1 MAHVSS
7 TIAPVDLDEHP
18 LGRTELATTEVT
30 RSRFW
35 RRLLVLSLIW
45 TTVGVT
51 RGLMRLAIFPESDWG
66 TLRTM
71 AQGTLIAWC
80 WIPVSLG
87 ILALVD
93 RFPWEDDSASRRRVA
108 FAHLA
113 FGAFVL
119 LFDPLWTLVAIRWL
133 FGPQPSGYLN
143 YLVGRSDTIVMMY
156 LAVFG
161 AGYAIA
167 TYRKYAH
174 RQAETAR
181 LESQLADAQLYILTM
196 QLQPHFLFN
205 TLHLVSELVHDNV
218 EAARRMLHN
227 LARLLKQSFEHAS
240 RRQVTLAEELA
251 FLESYLDIQRSRF
264 EGRLTTRVDVPDD
277 LRRACVPHLLL
288 QPLVENAIRHGIAR
302 HAGAGRVTVSA
313 VRDGDRLVL
322 RVRDDGAGLPTV
334 RAREGM
340 GISNTRLRLHHLYRD
355 DFRFEVGAAP
365 GATRGAE
372 ALIDIPFA
380 IDGSGAPG
388 PDVAS
393 GNGAPLHTP
402 RRSPPPAGVALP
414 DESMLAEALAA
425 DDAAQWPSA
434 VAPPSDPAATPPE
447 GVPVATFDVVEET
460 SVARGR
466 VVAAVRWLAVW
477 ICIALVWTEISA
489 LSEMSQRTP
498 GYSWLEQLWTNLS
511 NVAVW
516 IVLTP
521 VAIWL
526 ARRFRLG
533 RENVGSR
540 LAIHLVGAL
549 AVTTVHIL
557 VYDRIA
563 QAAGHPE
570 VSPLKAIIGWG
581 VWDVAAYFTIVAFTH
596 LGDFAAWYRERAIE
610 GARLRAEVARARVQ
624 LLRLQLQPRLL
635 LSSLE
640 ALSVIAATDPE
651 RCDRMITRLGDLLR
665 SMLARA
671 GRPTSAREEL
681 EFADALRELERA
693 VLVDVR

>member
-1 MAHVSS
+1 VSS
-7 TIAPVDLDEHP
+7 TIAPAELDEQP

-35 RRLLVLSLIW
+35 RRLLVLTLIW
-45 TTVGVT
+45 TTVGAI
-51 RGLMRLAIFPESDWG
+51 RGLMRLAIFRDSDWG

-93 RFPWEDDSASRRRVA
+93 RFPWGDDSASRRRVA
-108 FAHLA
+108 LAHLG
-113 FGAFVL
+113 FGAVVL

-133 FGPQPSGYLN
+133 FGPQPSGYLD

-167 TYRKYAH
+167 TYRRYAD
-174 RQAETAR
+174 RQAETVR
-181 LESQLADAQLYILTM
+181 LESELADAQLYILTM

-240 RRQVTLAEELA
+240 RRQVTLAGELA

-322 RVRDDGAGLPTV
+322 RVRDDGAGLPPV

-380 IDGSGAPG
+380 IDDDAAATE
-388 PDVAS
+388 DVVS
-393 GNGAPLHTP
+393 GNGAHAP
-402 RRSPPPAGVALP
+402 RRTPAPGGIELP
-414 DESMLAEALAA
+414 DESTLAGALA
-425 DDAAQWPSA
+425 DDSAQWPSA
-434 VAPPSDPAATPPE
+434 VAPASDPAATPPE
-447 GVPVATFDVVEET
+447 GIPVATFDVVEES
-460 SVARGR
+460 SVARTR
-466 VVAAVRWLAVW
+466 VVAAARWLAVW

-498 GYSWLEQLWTNLS
+498 GYSWLDQLWANLS

-516 IVLTP
+516 VVLTP

-526 ARRFRLG
+526 ARRFRLSG
-533 RENVGSR
+533 ENLGQR
-540 LAIHLVGAL
+540 LTIHLAGAL
-549 AVTTVHIL
+549 AVTAVHMFAF
-557 VYDRIA
+557 DRIA
-563 QAAGHPE
+563 AASGHPE
-570 VSPLKAIIGWG
+570 MSPMKAIIGWG

-596 LGDFAAWYRERAIE
+596 LGDFAAWYRERAVE

-640 ALSVIAATDPE
+640 ALSALAATDPE

-681 EFADALRELERA
+681 AFADALRELERA